1 MEFAGRLA
9 SFSPSNLLQWA
20 ESERKTG
27 VLVVRRS
34 RREKRVSFRRGR
46 VIGCRS
52 NLVQETFGRFLIDH
66 GLVRPDALARVLA
79 YTRTKGVPTGRA
91 FVDLGILTEPKVE
104 EQLAAWIG
112 ESVQDLCLWDHGV
125 FVFHDSSP
133 PEMPLEVSVQPAG
146 LALEGAHWLDE
157 LGRLRAELPDDE
169 VIVRRG
175 LKWPDARLPP
185 YSERIAQGVAGE
197 MRLGDLRGVVGGVDF
212 PFLRALGELV
222 AQGVLEVERSGV
234 GVTKE
239 SDSREI
245 ELKSL
250 LGSQDGELPEEN
262 KRSRHAVM
270 PIDVIERLVPV
281 WLRPPSVEELVN
293 LSGDLRSFLE
303 NFDGSRRLGEL
314 FARGSS
320 LLADQTDL
328 LFLHLER
335 GNVALFP
342 EPLSGPVDAAFV
354 GTLLRRAGLV
364 PERSARSGAAAKA

>member
-20 ESERKTG
+20 ESERKSG

-34 RREKRVSFRRGR
+34 RREKRLSFRRGR

-52 NLVQETFGRFLIDH
+52 NLVQETFGRYLIDH

-79 YTRTKGVPTGRA
+79 YTRTKRVPTGRA
-91 FVDLGILTEPKVE
+91 FVDLGLLSSEVVE
-104 EQLAAWIG
+104 RELGAWIS
-112 ESVQDLCLWDHGV
+112 ESVQDLCLWNHGV
-125 FVFHDSSP
+125 FVFHDSAP
-133 PEMPLEVSVQPAG
+133 PELPLEVSVQPAG

-157 LGRLRAELPDDE
+157 LGRLRSKFPDDE
-169 VIVRRG
+169 TVVRRG
-175 LKWPDARLPP
+175 LNWPDAKLAP
-185 YSERIAQGVAGE
+185 YAERIAQGVSGE

-222 AQGVLEVERSGV
+222 DQGVLEAERSGKA
-234 GVTKE
+234 VTQE
-239 SDSREI
+239 SESREI
-245 ELKSL
+245 ELQSL

-262 KRSRHAVM
+262 RRSRQTVM

-281 WLRPPSVEELVN
+281 WLRPASAEELVN
-293 LSGDLRSFLE
+293 LSGDLRTFLE
-303 NFDGSRRLGEL
+303 NFDGSHRLSEL
-314 FARGSS
+314 FARGSA

-342 EPLSGPVDAAFV
+342 EPLSGAVDAATV
-354 GTLLRRAGLV
+354 GSLLRRAGLV
-364 PERSARSGAAAKA
+364 P